1 MRNQARERILLQLWK
16 DACLELSIICA
27 KRLRMRKV
35 CFQIGGYEC
44 ELHNKNGSNSN

>member
-27 KRLRMRKV
+27 VYLNEKKKNN
-35 CFQIGGYEC
+35 FQFVRQYIKGH
-44 ELHNKNGSNSN
+44 LKK